1 MDMLAKFS
9 DKKNLNDH
17 FSRLIYAK
25 LAIFQKSIIDNQSIS
40 WSVAIFDKLAEFR
53 DLEKLNDQ

>member
-1 MDMLAKFS
+1 MDMLAKFT
-9 DKKNLNDH
+9 DVENLNDH
-17 FSRLIYAK
+17 FSSLIYAK

-40 WSVAIFDKLAEFR
+40 WSVAIFDKISEFP